1 MNKIKKI
8 LNPKTYPFITLFIIM
23 LGLNLFKSVVFAD
36 DNWFREVL
44 LSGSG
49 PLPDIS
55 TMKDYV
61 IFRYNNWT
69 SRVIIEIFLV
79 IFTAKFP
86 LLWRIFDSLMY
97 VIIAYSI
104 KRIFL
109 NSKEDKITWIA
120 VILVSMIPILLVREA
135 GWIATSVNYIWPI
148 ACGLVSL
155 IPIRKCLDNQKIN
168 VIEYLIY
175 LPFTLYAVNSELVC
189 ACILVTYIIF
199 SIYLI
204 IKKKM
209 RPIIILILLLSIIS
223 IIFILICP
231 GNSVRTAQEKATYFS
246 DYNNLSLIEKILI
259 GIISTM
265 NYYLFNFNIIYFIF
279 TFIMMIIIFR
289 KYDNIIFKLIGSFPF
304 IMRYSF
310 YYTS

>member
-69 SRVIIEIFLV
+69 SRVVIEFFLV
-79 IFTAKFP
+79 IFTGKFP

-109 NSKEDKITWIA
+109 NSKENKISWIT

-148 ACGLVSL
+148 ACGLIAL

-175 LPFTLYAVNSELVC
+175 LPFTLYAINSELVC

-209 RPIIILILLLSIIS
+209 KPIIILILLLSIIS
-223 IIFILICP
+223 IIFILTCP
-231 GNSVRTAQEKATYFS
+231 GNSVRTNQEKATYFS

-279 TFIMMIIIFR
+279 TLIMMIIVFR
-289 KYDNIIFKLIGSFPF
+289 KYDNILFKVISCFPF
-304 IMRYSF
+304 IMRY
-310 YYTS
+310 YI